1 MFYFVNLSFEF
12 LIILHFGSMA
22 MIDYQTC
29 SCRGSQQPTWNHQFP
44 INSPN
49 VDHLTQNSRIW
60 PFVLKLGGGE
70 MLKILLKVGYAP
82 RIHVYANIIF

>member
-1 MFYFVNLSFEF
+1 MTMS
-12 LIILHFGSMA
+12 S
-22 MIDYQTC
+22 YQIC
-29 SCRGSQQPTWNHQFP
+29 SCRESHQRTWNHQFF

-82 RIHVYANIIF
+82 RIHVHANIIF